1 MNFFRKSF
9 PHPSNL
15 RTHVDIVHLGI
26 KNHVCDTCNKAYVT
40 ERELIYH
47 MDTTSKCNKSQNNV
61 MKCDKCELNFE
72 KMRDLIDHYEKEV
85 NTKLTFVY
93 IIFLY
98 PLIYHN

>member
-1 MNFFRKSF
+1 M
-9 PHPSNL
+9 
-15 RTHVDIVHLGI
+15 DIVHLGI
-26 KNHVCDTCNKAYVT
+26 KNHVCDTCGKAYVT

-85 NTKLTFVY
+85 FIHRFVY
-93 IIFLY
+93 IIFVYIFQVQLVS
-98 PLIYHN
+98 L

>member
-93 IIFLY
+93 IIFFYTL
-98 PLIYHN
+98 